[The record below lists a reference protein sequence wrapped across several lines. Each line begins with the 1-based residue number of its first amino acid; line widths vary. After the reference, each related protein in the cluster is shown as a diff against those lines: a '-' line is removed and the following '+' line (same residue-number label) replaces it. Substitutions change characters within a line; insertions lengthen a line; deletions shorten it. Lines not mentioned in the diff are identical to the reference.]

1 MPLHSEQYLV
11 LYWSISTICV
21 LKDGFIT
28 FVLIQCLCSTLLS
41 TQLAISKYS
50 LNEWTRKEF
59 LRLWPETME
68 LHDLFIYLIKSQKE
82 IWKSFFVLLF
92 QDKTGS
98 LECMFPQF
106 PLSLTN
112 FSLPVGGYFLALSRE
127 LHTLLGTTKFK
138 VAGVSWAWFIL
149 LFMFWFSTELYRLSS
164 EVYRHCRQ
172 KETFIC
178 WLYIVQR
185 RNGLLV
191 KELKYYNDGCVIN
204 T

>member
-1 MPLHSEQYLV
+1 MNQKGISQTLAWDYGTPWLVYIPYKKSERNMKV
-11 LYWSISTICV
+11 I
-21 LKDGFIT
+21 
-28 FVLIQCLCSTLLS
+28 
-41 TQLAISKYS
+41 
-50 LNEWTRKEF
+50 
-59 LRLWPETME
+59 
-68 LHDLFIYLIKSQKE
+68 
-82 IWKSFFVLLF
+82 FFVLLF
-92 QDKTGS
+92 QDETGS
-98 LECMFPQF
+98 LECMFLPF
-106 PLSLTN
+106 PSSLTH

-164 EVYRHCRQ
+164 KVHRHCRQ
-172 KETFIC
+172 RKTFIS
-178 WLYIVQR
+178 WLYIVQC

>member
-1 MPLHSEQYLV
+1 M
-11 LYWSISTICV
+11 
-21 LKDGFIT
+21 
-28 FVLIQCLCSTLLS
+28 
-41 TQLAISKYS
+41 
-50 LNEWTRKEF
+50 NEWTRKEF

-68 LHDLFIYLIKSQKE
+68 LRDLFIYLIKSQKE

-92 QDKTGS
+92 QDKTGG

-106 PLSLTN
+106 PLSLTH
-112 FSLPVGGYFLALSRE
+112 FSPTVGGYFLALGRE

-138 VAGVSWAWFIL
+138 VAGVSWTWFIL

-164 EVYRHCRQ
+164 KVHRQCRQ
-172 KETFIC
+172 RKTFIS
-178 WLYIVQR
+178 WLYIVQC

-191 KELKYYNDGCVIN
+191 KELKYHSDGCAIN